1 MRQPAL
7 FSRCHSSAATVALA
21 ALALIAGGGLG
32 GCVNT
37 SAKQPMPNYQPEAF
51 NGSAYVRHF
60 GADAAHTCEA
70 ARRALLSQGYLLGAA
85 DASHVVARKYFQPG
99 AEHHVQLEFNVV
111 CTEAPTEPQRATI
124 AFVSALKEQYAL
136 RKTKDAASVRL
147 GGIGAVSVPM
157 EGSSDAMV
165 KVSSETISD
174 ATLYERFFTI
184 MGDFLGAP
192 PTAAATLPATQRKS
206 ASAAARSTRSQ
217 RQRANAWAS
226 TDADTLD
233 AEARDELWLGEEPNE
248 ALAWEKEERG
258 SNHTARRAFH
268 KRSSTA
274 KKSRTRRALRR

>member
-1 MRQPAL
+1 MLDDAGHDFITMRPAL
-7 FSRCHSSAATVALA
+7 IWLFSNCYITLSA
-21 ALALIAGGGLG
+21 
-32 GCVNT
+32 T
-37 SAKQPMPNYQPEAF
+37 SEKLLLK
-51 NGSAYVRHF
+51 VT
-60 GADAAHTCEA
+60 ADA
-70 ARRALLSQGYLLGAA
+70 RQLK
-85 DASHVVARKYFQPG
+85 HVMPEESKQ
-99 AEHHVQLEFNVV
+99 
-111 CTEAPTEPQRATI
+111 
-124 AFVSALKEQYAL
+124 
-136 RKTKDAASVRL
+136 
-147 GGIGAVSVPM
+147 
-157 EGSSDAMV
+157 
-165 KVSSETISD
+165 
-174 ATLYERFFTI
+174 RFFTI